1 MDAWDKKWRYFHHWA
16 QLPFNIVIFNFKIG
30 YDMTYSQIEMSWV
43 TVFIKIFVHEW
54 RGYVELFFIL
64 TGQRCNKLW
73 RKAGSKT
80 SLNMLDCIEVD
91 FFNFRQLIFFLY
103 FHSLHAFYYW
113 EISYGHQYLK
123 HYVEIHL
130 DHFQLMLESS
140 HSDECP

>member
-1 MDAWDKKWRYFHHWA
+1 MDAWDEKWRYFHHWA

-43 TVFIKIFVHEW
+43 TVFIKIFVHGW

-80 SLNMLDCIEVD
+80 SLNMLDWSS
-91 FFNFRQLIFFLY
+91 FFLIFVNWY
-103 FHSLHAFYYW
+103 FSYIFIHCMLFITERYLMVTNSLN
-113 EISYGHQYLK
+113 IMLK
-123 HYVEIHL
+123 YI
-130 DHFQLMLESS
+130 
-140 HSDECP
+140 